1 MFVVF
6 LAFLFIA
13 PVVIASEEVIM
24 LDTTEINRLTVP
36 ISPALDYAN
45 NNEKDPTEQMCNVDH
60 VADDIN
66 FTRYIIYESRILKD
80 YSPKTLDNINRA
92 LVGSNNFDGKLLW
105 NNIAFYN
112 FIQRPMKT
120 VDERPAWED
129 FLNGWRTFADVVKI
143 LKPTACIFIGNSAAN
158 FFNEAMAALGI
169 VHNKVIG
176 TKFINQ
182 TLAAITIESINEGIK
197 SFHCSKYE

>member
-105 NNIAFYN
+105 NNI
-112 FIQRPMKT
+112 
-120 VDERPAWED
+120 
-129 FLNGWRTFADVVKI
+129 
-143 LKPTACIFIGNSAAN
+143 
-158 FFNEAMAALGI
+158 
-169 VHNKVIG
+169 
-176 TKFINQ
+176 
-182 TLAAITIESINEGIK
+182 
-197 SFHCSKYE
+197 